1 MINRLPQRQPVPI
14 RTGPNG
20 LWAGLPAKPEI
31 DCDGRGKT
39 DGNGKPVYAEVLRWR
54 DRELSNRFS
63 QAVVALVRQAHPN
76 DLAD

>member
-1 MINRLPQRQPVPI
+1 VIGPRSFDVPI

-31 DCDGRGKT
+31 HCDGRRQT
-39 DGNGKPVYAEVLRWR
+39 DGNGKPVYAQVLRWR
-54 DRELSNRFS
+54 EQELSNRFS
-63 QAVVALVRQAHPN
+63 LAVVALVRRVHQD